1 MLADDR
7 PSLIKL
13 DNGDNIVAII
23 LEQTEQYIT
32 VSYPLELVR
41 QEISPTMETVAIR
54 PWASFTDDQ
63 EIEIRQQKIVS
74 ISNLKQE
81 YVEGYLKML
90 FQATQE
96 ELEVSFDEG
105 QDARD
110 LDDWLDD
117 AEERI
122 NSLIDKDDIKIH

>member
-1 MLADDR
+1 MYNEENFNYKVVNIDVTDDR

-13 DNGDNIVAII
+13 DNGDNIVVI

-41 QEISPTMETVAIR
+41 QEISPTMETVVIQA
-54 PWASFTDDQ
+54 WASFTDDQ

-81 YVEGYLKML
+81 YVEGYLKDV
-90 FQATQE
+90 FQGTQE
-96 ELEVSFDEG
+96 ELEVLSMK
-105 QDARD
+105 
-110 LDDWLDD
+110 
-117 AEERI
+117 
-122 NSLIDKDDIKIH
+122 DKTVLVI